1 MKVPIVVSL
10 ATYLYGLFRSGLLN
24 VQSEM
29 VTSAKPTNKFFDR
42 SLAVLST
49 NVLFLIT
56 ALALLREIVFLM
68 AEFCSKLHPS
78 ILLTS
83 VDEAP
88 KTSIVEDTFA

>member
-1 MKVPIVVSL
+1 
-10 ATYLYGLFRSGLLN
+10 
-24 VQSEM
+24 M
-29 VTSAKPTNKFFDR
+29 VTSAKPTNKFFER
-42 SLAVLST
+42 SFAVLST

-78 ILLTS
+78 ILFTR

-88 KTSIVEDTFA
+88 KTSIVEDTLA